1 VKKRKFLLYEGYRD
15 MRPKWTAQQIE
26 IAVIKHFNPRQN
38 IIVPNVSFGLFA
50 YHEADLIVLSPYN
63 CGTEVEIK
71 VTAAD
76 IKADLKK
83 KHGHK
88 EEIIRDV
95 WFAVPEELADDPN
108 IPSYAGI
115 LSVTKLKTRRGGQ
128 RYRCVRKRLPVK
140 NKDSRK
146 FFDVERNKLLRLG
159 CLRIVGLKEKLD
171 DKSNKI
177 DELKSRIK
185 ELESRKDTK
194 HFED

>member
-1 VKKRKFLLYEGYRD
+1 
-15 MRPKWTAQQIE
+15 MRPKWTAQQVE
-26 IAVIKHFNPRQN
+26 IAVINHFNPRRN
-38 IIVPNVSFGLFA
+38 LIVSNVSWGLFA
-50 YHEADLIVLSPYN
+50 YHEADLVILSPYN

-83 KHGHK
+83 RHGHK

-115 LSVTKLKTRRGGQ
+115 IAVKKWKTRSGKQ
-128 RYRCVRKRLPVK
+128 RYSCVRKRLPVK
-140 NKDSRK
+140 NKDFRK
-146 FFDVERNKLLRLG
+146 FTEAERQKLLRLG

-177 DELKSRIK
+177 DELKQRIR
-185 ELESRKDTK
+185 ELELKKETK
-194 HFED
+194 YFED